1 MFKQRSAVLTTIVVV
16 IALLGVRHARADMAG
31 GVLVT
36 PSGASTQAQARMRY
50 VAAGDM
56 HTCVVLHNGSV
67 KCFGLGADGQLGN
80 DTGLDSGYS
89 TSSSVA
95 TTAAIELGLRRTARA
110 IAVGSAHSCALLDN
124 FTVKCWGF
132 GAYGRLGYGDTVS
145 RGDGAGEMAALV
157 AIDFGTGRT
166 ATAIAVGSEHSCAL
180 LDNSAVKCWGRNQ
193 YGQLGYGD
201 TDSRGDGAG
210 EMGNALLAINF
221 GAGRT
226 ARAIAAGKYF
236 TCALLDNFAV
246 TCWGANTGGQLGLG
260 DTTDRTSPTALTA
273 IDFGSGLTARAL
285 SAGDDHVC
293 AILDDGALK
302 CWGAA
307 GNGRLGSGGTSN
319 IGDGT
324 NEMGAKLAAVSLGS
338 SGAAMA
344 VSAGQAHTC
353 VVFTSTEVK
362 CFGNGG
368 SGRLG
373 VGNQSDLGDS
383 PSEMGLAL
391 PVINLGD
398 GRTALAVS
406 AGAEHTCALLDNAS
420 LKCWGSGDDGR
431 RGSSNRVSVGGISG
445 DMAALVAVNLGTD
458 TTVNI
463 ATEPTAPRSVVG
475 IAGDTQASV
484 SWGAPTSDGGSE
496 VTDYI
501 VEYQQDGAATWS
513 VFADGTSNTTSAT
526 VAGLTNVRAYQFR
539 VSALNAVNTSATSG
553 ASVAVTPDTT
563 TTTTSTTT
571 TTTTTTTVPSG
582 GSSGAA
588 PSAATTTTTLPTSAT
603 LQATTTTVHSST
615 TVALPLARRALSALV
630 VPAFSSYAVALAL
643 PQQQALVRYSK
654 QLRAGD
660 TVRCVAYSEPNP
672 FGVVTRISAKRA
684 QAVCAFLAL
693 RVPGVRTAWS
703 AQMGP
708 TSGISAASATLMG
721 QAKATNLARRVVVT
735 ETLGS

>member
-1 MFKQRSAVLTTIVVV
+1 
-16 IALLGVRHARADMAG
+16 
-31 GVLVT
+31 
-36 PSGASTQAQARMRY
+36 
-50 VAAGDM
+50 
-56 HTCVVLHNGSV
+56 
-67 KCFGLGADGQLGN
+67 
-80 DTGLDSGYS
+80 
-89 TSSSVA
+89 
-95 TTAAIELGLRRTARA
+95 
-110 IAVGSAHSCALLDN
+110 LLDN
-124 FTVKCWGF
+124 LT
-132 GAYGRLGYGDTVS
+132 
-145 RGDGAGEMAALV
+145 
-157 AIDFGTGRT
+157 
-166 ATAIAVGSEHSCAL
+166 
-180 LDNSAVKCWGRNQ
+180 VKCWGRNQ

-201 TDSRGDGAG
+201 TDSRGDDAG
-210 EMGNALLAINF
+210 EMGDALLAIDF
-221 GAGRT
+221 GTGRT

-260 DTTDRTSPTALTA
+260 DTTERTSPTALAA

-293 AILDDGALK
+293 AILGDGALV
-302 CWGAA
+302 CWGGA

-324 NEMGAKLAAVSLGS
+324 NEMGTKLAAVSLGS
-338 SGAAMA
+338 SSTAIA

-373 VGNQSDLGDS
+373 VGNQNDLGDS
-383 PSEMGLAL
+383 PSEMGTAL
-391 PVINLGD
+391 PAINLGT

-406 AGAEHTCALLDNAS
+406 AGAEHTCALLDNAA
-420 LKCWGSGDDGR
+420 LKCWGSGDSGR
-431 RGSSNRVSVGGISG
+431 RGSSNMSNVGGSSG

-458 TTVNI
+458 TTIII

-475 IAGDTQASV
+475 VAGNTQASV
-484 SWGAPTSDGGSE
+484 SWGAPTSDGGSDI
-496 VTDYI
+496 TDYI

-513 VFADGTSNTTSAT
+513 VFADGTSNATSAT
-526 VAGLTNVRAYQFR
+526 ITGLTNARAYQFR

-553 ASVAVTPDTT
+553 ASLAVTPDTT
-563 TTTTSTTT
+563 TTTSTTTT

-582 GSSGAA
+582 GSSGAT
-588 PSAATTTTTLPTSAT
+588 PSAASTTTLPTSTT
-603 LQATTTTVHSST
+603 LMATTTTVQSST
-615 TVALPLARRALSALV
+615 TVASPLARRALSALV
-630 VPAFSSYAVALAL
+630 VPAFSSYAVALAP

-654 QLRAGD
+654 QLRSGD

-672 FGVVTRISAKRA
+672 FGVVSRISAKRA

-708 TSGISAASATLMG
+708 TTGISAASATLTG
-721 QAKATNLARRVVVT
+721 QVKAPNLARRVVVT
-735 ETLGS
+735 ATLGS

>member
-1 MFKQRSAVLTTIVVV
+1 
-16 IALLGVRHARADMAG
+16 
-31 GVLVT
+31 
-36 PSGASTQAQARMRY
+36 
-50 VAAGDM
+50 
-56 HTCVVLHNGSV
+56 
-67 KCFGLGADGQLGN
+67 
-80 DTGLDSGYS
+80 
-89 TSSSVA
+89 
-95 TTAAIELGLRRTARA
+95 
-110 IAVGSAHSCALLDN
+110 
-124 FTVKCWGF
+124 
-132 GAYGRLGYGDTVS
+132 
-145 RGDGAGEMAALV
+145 
-157 AIDFGTGRT
+157 
-166 ATAIAVGSEHSCAL
+166 L

-201 TDSRGDGAG
+201 TVSRGDSVS
-210 EMGNALLAINF
+210 EMGGALLAIDF
-221 GAGRT
+221 GTGRT
-226 ARAIAAGKYF
+226 ARAIAAGKNF

-246 TCWGANTGGQLGLG
+246 TCWGANSGGQLGLG
-260 DTTDRTSPTALTA
+260 DTTERMSPTALPA
-273 IDFGSGLTARAL
+273 IDFGSGRTARAL

-293 AILDDGALK
+293 AILGDGALV
-302 CWGAA
+302 CWGGA

-324 NEMGAKLAAVSLGS
+324 NEMGTKLAAVSLGS
-338 SGAAMA
+338 SSTAIA

-362 CFGNGG
+362 CFGDGG
-368 SGRLG
+368 TGRLG
-373 VGNQSDLGDS
+373 QDSQTTLGDL
-383 PSEMGLAL
+383 PSEMGTNL
-391 PVINLGD
+391 PAIDLGL

-406 AGAEHTCALLDNAS
+406 AGAEHTCALLDNAT
-420 LKCWGSGDDGR
+420 LKCWGSGDSGR
-431 RGSSNRVSVGGISG
+431 RGSSNMSNVGGSSG

-458 TTVNI
+458 TTVNV

-475 IAGDTQASV
+475 VAGDTQASV
-484 SWGAPTSDGGSE
+484 SWGAPTSDGGSDI
-496 VTDYI
+496 TDYI

-526 VAGLTNVRAYQFR
+526 VTGLTNARAYQFR

-563 TTTTSTTT
+563 TTTSTTTT

-588 PSAATTTTTLPTSAT
+588 PSAASTTTLPTSTT
-603 LQATTTTVHSST
+603 LKATTTTVQSST
-615 TVALPLARRALSALV
+615 TVASPLARRALSALV
-630 VPAFSSYAVALAL
+630 VPAFSSYAVALAP

-654 QLRAGD
+654 QLRSGD

-708 TSGISAASATLMG
+708 TAGISAASAALTG

-735 ETLGS
+735 ATLGS

>member
-1 MFKQRSAVLTTIVVV
+1 M
-16 IALLGVRHARADMAG
+16 
-31 GVLVT
+31 
-36 PSGASTQAQARMRY
+36 
-50 VAAGDM
+50 
-56 HTCVVLHNGSV
+56 
-67 KCFGLGADGQLGN
+67 
-80 DTGLDSGYS
+80 
-89 TSSSVA
+89 
-95 TTAAIELGLRRTARA
+95 
-110 IAVGSAHSCALLDN
+110 
-124 FTVKCWGF
+124 
-132 GAYGRLGYGDTVS
+132 
-145 RGDGAGEMAALV
+145 
-157 AIDFGTGRT
+157 
-166 ATAIAVGSEHSCAL
+166 

-210 EMGNALLAINF
+210 EMGIALLAIDF
-221 GAGRT
+221 GTGRT

-236 TCALLDNFAV
+236 TCALLDNLAV
-246 TCWGANTGGQLGLG
+246 TCWGANTGGQLGFG

-273 IDFGSGLTARAL
+273 IDFGSGLSARAL

-307 GNGRLGSGGTSN
+307 SSGALGSGATTD
-319 IGDGT
+319 IGNEPG
-324 NEMGAKLAAVSLGS
+324 EMGSALAAVSLS
-338 SGAAMA
+338 TSETAIA
-344 VSAGQAHTC
+344 VSAGKSHSCALLSNNTL
-353 VVFTSTEVK
+353 K
-362 CFGNGG
+362 CFGNGAD
-368 SGRLG
+368 GRLG
-373 VGNQSDLGDS
+373 TGNQNNVGDLPDQMGTALPAIDLGT
-383 PSEMGLAL
+383 
-391 PVINLGD
+391 

-406 AGAEHTCALLDNAS
+406 AGSAHTCALLDNAA

-431 RGSSNRVSVGGISG
+431 RGSSNRVSVGGSSG

-458 TTVNI
+458 TTVNV

-475 IAGDTQASV
+475 VAGDTQASV
-484 SWGAPTSDGGSE
+484 SWGAPTSDGGSDI
-496 VTDYI
+496 TDYI

-513 VFADGTSNTTSAT
+513 VFADGTSSITSAT
-526 VAGLTNVRAYQFR
+526 VTGLTNARAYQFR

-571 TTTTTTTVPSG
+571 TTTVPTG
-582 GSSGAA
+582 GSSGVA
-588 PSAATTTTTLPTSAT
+588 PTAISTTSLPTSTT
-603 LQATTTTVHSST
+603 LKASTTTVHSST
-615 TVALPLARRALSALV
+615 SVALPLARRALSALV
-630 VPAFSSYAVALAL
+630 VPAFSSYAVALAS

-660 TVRCVAYSEPNP
+660 NVRCVAYSEPNP

-708 TSGISAASATLMG
+708 TTGISAASATLMG

-735 ETLGS
+735 ATPGS

>member
-1 MFKQRSAVLTTIVVV
+1 
-16 IALLGVRHARADMAG
+16 
-31 GVLVT
+31 
-36 PSGASTQAQARMRY
+36 
-50 VAAGDM
+50 
-56 HTCVVLHNGSV
+56 
-67 KCFGLGADGQLGN
+67 
-80 DTGLDSGYS
+80 
-89 TSSSVA
+89 
-95 TTAAIELGLRRTARA
+95 
-110 IAVGSAHSCALLDN
+110 LLDN
-124 FTVKCWGF
+124 FTVKCWGRST
-132 GAYGRLGYGDTVS
+132 YGQLGYGDTVS

-157 AIDFGTGRT
+157 AIDFGAGRT
-166 ATAIAVGSEHSCAL
+166 ATAIAVGSLHSCAL

-210 EMGNALLAINF
+210 EMGDALLAINF

-260 DTTDRTSPTALTA
+260 DTAERTSPTALAA
-273 IDFGSGLTARAL
+273 IDFGSGLTARAI

-302 CWGAA
+302 CWGSA

-324 NEMGAKLAAVSLGS
+324 NEMGTNLAAVSLGS
-338 SGAAMA
+338 SGTAIA

-362 CFGNGG
+362 CQD
-368 SGRLG
+368 S
-373 VGNQSDLGDS
+373 QTTLGDL
-383 PSEMGLAL
+383 PSEMGTNL
-391 PVINLGD
+391 PAIDLGL

-406 AGAEHTCALLDNAS
+406 AGAEHTCALLDNAT
-420 LKCWGSGDDGR
+420 LKCWGSGDSGR
-431 RGSSNRVSVGGISG
+431 RGSSNMSNVGGSSG
-445 DMAALVAVNLGTD
+445 DMAELAAVNLGTD
-458 TTVNI
+458 TTVNV
-463 ATEPTAPRSVVG
+463 ATEPSAPRSVVG
-475 IAGDTQASV
+475 VAGDTQASV
-484 SWGAPTSDGGSE
+484 SWGAPTSDGGSDI
-496 VTDYI
+496 TDYI

-513 VFADGTSNTTSAT
+513 VFADGTSNATSAT
-526 VAGLTNVRAYQFR
+526 VTGLTNAREYQFR

-553 ASVAVTPDTT
+553 VSVAVTPDTT
-563 TTTTSTTT
+563 TTTSTTTT

-582 GSSGAA
+582 GSSEATPSA
-588 PSAATTTTTLPTSAT
+588 PSTNTSTTTLPTSTT
-603 LQATTTTVHSST
+603 LKATTTTLQSST
-615 TVALPLARRALSALV
+615 TVALPPVRRALSTLV
-630 VPAFSSYAVALAL
+630 VPAFSSYAVALAP
-643 PQQQALVRYSK
+643 PQQQALIRYSK
-654 QLRAGD
+654 QLRSGD

-708 TSGISAASATLMG
+708 TTGISAASATLTG
-721 QAKATNLARRVVVT
+721 QVKAPNLARRVVVT
-735 ETLGS
+735 ATLGS

>member
-1 MFKQRSAVLTTIVVV
+1 
-16 IALLGVRHARADMAG
+16 
-31 GVLVT
+31 
-36 PSGASTQAQARMRY
+36 
-50 VAAGDM
+50 
-56 HTCVVLHNGSV
+56 
-67 KCFGLGADGQLGN
+67 
-80 DTGLDSGYS
+80 
-89 TSSSVA
+89 
-95 TTAAIELGLRRTARA
+95 
-110 IAVGSAHSCALLDN
+110 LLDN
-124 FTVKCWGF
+124 FTVKCWGRST
-132 GAYGRLGYGDTVS
+132 YGQLGYGDTVS

-157 AIDFGTGRT
+157 AIDFGAGRT
-166 ATAIAVGSEHSCAL
+166 ATAIAVGSLHSCAL

-210 EMGNALLAINF
+210 EMGDALLAINF

-260 DTTDRTSPTALTA
+260 DTAERTSPTALAA
-273 IDFGSGLTARAL
+273 IDFGSGLTARAI

-302 CWGAA
+302 CWGSA

-324 NEMGAKLAAVSLGS
+324 NEMGTNLAAVSLGS
-338 SGAAMA
+338 SGTAIA

-362 CFGNGG
+362 CFGDGG
-368 SGRLG
+368 TGRLG
-373 VGNQSDLGDS
+373 QDSQTTLGDL
-383 PSEMGLAL
+383 PSEMGTNL
-391 PVINLGD
+391 PAIDLGL

-406 AGAEHTCALLDNAS
+406 AGAEHTCALLDNAT
-420 LKCWGSGDDGR
+420 LKCWGSGDSGR
-431 RGSSNRVSVGGISG
+431 RGSSNMSNVGGSSG

-458 TTVNI
+458 TTVNV

-475 IAGDTQASV
+475 VAGDTQASV
-484 SWGAPTSDGGSE
+484 SWGAPTSDGGSDI
-496 VTDYI
+496 TDYI

-526 VAGLTNVRAYQFR
+526 VTGLTNARAYQFR

-563 TTTTSTTT
+563 TTTSTTTT

-588 PSAATTTTTLPTSAT
+588 PSAASTTTLPTSTT
-603 LQATTTTVHSST
+603 LKATTTTVQSST
-615 TVALPLARRALSALV
+615 TVASPLARRALSALV
-630 VPAFSSYAVALAL
+630 VPAFSSYAVALAP

-654 QLRAGD
+654 QLRSGD

-708 TSGISAASATLMG
+708 TAGISAASAALTG

-735 ETLGS
+735 ATLGS

>member
-1 MFKQRSAVLTTIVVV
+1 MFKQRSAVFTTIVVV

-31 GVLVT
+31 GVLAT

-56 HTCVVLHNGSV
+56 HTCVVLHNGNV
-67 KCFGLGADGQLGN
+67 KCFGAGLYGQLGN
-80 DTGLDSGYS
+80 GTGLDSGYS

-124 FTVKCWGF
+124 FTVKCWGRST
-132 GAYGRLGYGDTVS
+132 YGQLGYGDTVS

-157 AIDFGTGRT
+157 AIDFGAGRT
-166 ATAIAVGSEHSCAL
+166 ATAIAVGALHSCAL
-180 LDNSAVKCWGRNQ
+180 LDNLTVKCWGRNQ

-201 TDSRGDGAG
+201 TDSRGDDAG
-210 EMGNALLAINF
+210 EMGDALLAIDF
-221 GAGRT
+221 GTGRT

-260 DTTDRTSPTALTA
+260 DTTERTSPTALAA

-293 AILDDGALK
+293 AILGDGALV
-302 CWGAA
+302 CWGGA

-324 NEMGAKLAAVSLGS
+324 NEMGTKLAAVSLGS
-338 SGAAMA
+338 SSTAIA

-373 VGNQSDLGDS
+373 VGNQNDLGDS
-383 PSEMGLAL
+383 PSEMGTAL
-391 PVINLGD
+391 PAINLGT

-406 AGAEHTCALLDNAS
+406 AGAEHTCALLDNAA
-420 LKCWGSGDDGR
+420 LKCWGSGDSGR
-431 RGSSNRVSVGGISG
+431 RGSSNMSNVGGSSG

-458 TTVNI
+458 TTIII

-475 IAGDTQASV
+475 VAGNTQASV
-484 SWGAPTSDGGSE
+484 SWGAPTSDGGSDI
-496 VTDYI
+496 TDYI

-513 VFADGTSNTTSAT
+513 VFADGTSNATSAT
-526 VAGLTNVRAYQFR
+526 ITGLTNARAYQFR

-563 TTTTSTTT
+563 TTTSTTTT

-582 GSSGAA
+582 GSSGAT
-588 PSAATTTTTLPTSAT
+588 PSAASTTTLPTSTT
-603 LQATTTTVHSST
+603 LMATTTTVQSST

-630 VPAFSSYAVALAL
+630 VPAFSSYAVALAP

-654 QLRAGD
+654 QLRSGD

-703 AQMGP
+703 AQMGS
-708 TSGISAASATLMG
+708 TTGISAASATLTG

-735 ETLGS
+735 ATLGS

>member
-1 MFKQRSAVLTTIVVV
+1 
-16 IALLGVRHARADMAG
+16 
-31 GVLVT
+31 
-36 PSGASTQAQARMRY
+36 
-50 VAAGDM
+50 
-56 HTCVVLHNGSV
+56 
-67 KCFGLGADGQLGN
+67 
-80 DTGLDSGYS
+80 
-89 TSSSVA
+89 
-95 TTAAIELGLRRTARA
+95 
-110 IAVGSAHSCALLDN
+110 
-124 FTVKCWGF
+124 
-132 GAYGRLGYGDTVS
+132 LGYGDTVS

-157 AIDFGTGRT
+157 AIDFGAGRT
-166 ATAIAVGSEHSCAL
+166 ATAIAVGALHSCAL
-180 LDNSAVKCWGRNQ
+180 LDNLTVKCWGRNQ

-201 TDSRGDGAG
+201 TDSRGDDAG
-210 EMGNALLAINF
+210 EMGDALLAIDF
-221 GAGRT
+221 GTGRT

-260 DTTDRTSPTALTA
+260 DTTERTSPTALAA

-293 AILDDGALK
+293 AILGDGALV
-302 CWGAA
+302 CWGGA

-324 NEMGAKLAAVSLGS
+324 NEMGTKLAAVSLGS
-338 SGAAMA
+338 SSTAIA

-373 VGNQSDLGDS
+373 VGNQNDLGDS
-383 PSEMGLAL
+383 PSEMGTAL
-391 PVINLGD
+391 PAINLGT

-406 AGAEHTCALLDNAS
+406 AGAEHTCALLDNAA
-420 LKCWGSGDDGR
+420 LKCWGSGDSGR
-431 RGSSNRVSVGGISG
+431 RGSSNMSNVGGSSG

-458 TTVNI
+458 TTIII

-475 IAGDTQASV
+475 VAGNTQASV
-484 SWGAPTSDGGSE
+484 SWGAPTSDGGSDI
-496 VTDYI
+496 TDYI

-513 VFADGTSNTTSAT
+513 VFADGTSNATSAT
-526 VAGLTNVRAYQFR
+526 ITGLTNARAYQFR

-553 ASVAVTPDTT
+553 ASLAVTPDTT
-563 TTTTSTTT
+563 TTTSTTTT

-582 GSSGAA
+582 GSSGAT
-588 PSAATTTTTLPTSAT
+588 PSAASTTTLPTSTT
-603 LQATTTTVHSST
+603 LMATTTTVQSST
-615 TVALPLARRALSALV
+615 TVASPLARRALSALV
-630 VPAFSSYAVALAL
+630 VPAFSSYAVALAP

-654 QLRAGD
+654 QLRSGD

-672 FGVVTRISAKRA
+672 FGVVSRISAKRA

-708 TSGISAASATLMG
+708 TTGISAASATLTG
-721 QAKATNLARRVVVT
+721 QVKAPNLARRVVVT
-735 ETLGS
+735 ATLGS

>member
-31 GVLVT
+31 GVLAT

-80 DTGLDSGYS
+80 GTGLDSGYS

-166 ATAIAVGSEHSCAL
+166 A
-180 LDNSAVKCWGRNQ
+180 
-193 YGQLGYGD
+193 
-201 TDSRGDGAG
+201 
-210 EMGNALLAINF
+210 
-221 GAGRT
+221 
-226 ARAIAAGKYF
+226 RAIAAGKYF

-293 AILDDGALK
+293 AILGGGALK

-307 GNGRLGSGGTSN
+307 SSGALGSGATTD
-319 IGDGT
+319 IGNEPG
-324 NEMGAKLAAVSLGS
+324 EMGSALAAVSLS
-338 SGAAMA
+338 TSETAIA
-344 VSAGQAHTC
+344 VSAGKSHSCALLSNNTL
-353 VVFTSTEVK
+353 K
-362 CFGNGG
+362 CFGNGAD
-368 SGRLG
+368 GRLG
-373 VGNQSDLGDS
+373 QDSQTTLGDS
-383 PSEMGLAL
+383 PSEMGTAL
-391 PVINLGD
+391 PAINLGT
-398 GRTALAVS
+398 GRTALTVS
-406 AGAEHTCALLDNAS
+406 AGAEHTCALLDNAA
-420 LKCWGSGDDGR
+420 LKCWGSGDSGR
-431 RGSSNRVSVGGISG
+431 RGSSNMNNVGGSSG

-458 TTVNI
+458 TTVNV

-475 IAGDTQASV
+475 VAGNTQASV
-484 SWGAPTSDGGSE
+484 SWGAPTSDGGSDI
-496 VTDYI
+496 TDYI

-513 VFADGTSNTTSAT
+513 VFADGTSNTASAT
-526 VAGLTNVRAYQFR
+526 VTGLTNARAYQFR

-563 TTTTSTTT
+563 TTTSTTT
-571 TTTTTTTVPSG
+571 TTATTTTTVPSG
-582 GSSGAA
+582 GSSGAT
-588 PSAATTTTTLPTSAT
+588 PSAASTTTLPTSTT
-603 LQATTTTVHSST
+603 LKATTTTVQSST
-615 TVALPLARRALSALV
+615 TVASPPARRALSALV
-630 VPAFSSYAVALAL
+630 VPAFSSYAVALAP

-708 TSGISAASATLMG
+708 TTGISAASAALTG

-735 ETLGS
+735 ATLGS

>member
-1 MFKQRSAVLTTIVVV
+1 MFKQRSAVFTTIVVV

-31 GVLVT
+31 GVLAT

-56 HTCVVLHNGSV
+56 HTCVVLHNGNV
-67 KCFGLGADGQLGN
+67 KCFGAGLYGQLGN
-80 DTGLDSGYS
+80 GTGLDSGYS

-124 FTVKCWGF
+124 FTVKCWGRST
-132 GAYGRLGYGDTVS
+132 YGQLGYGDTVS

-157 AIDFGTGRT
+157 AIDFGAGRT
-166 ATAIAVGSEHSCAL
+166 ATAIAVGALHSCAL
-180 LDNSAVKCWGRNQ
+180 LDNLTVKCWGRNQ

-201 TDSRGDGAG
+201 TDSRGDDAG
-210 EMGNALLAINF
+210 EMGDALLAIDF
-221 GAGRT
+221 GTGRT

-260 DTTDRTSPTALTA
+260 DTTERTSPTALAA

-293 AILDDGALK
+293 AILGDGALV
-302 CWGAA
+302 CWGGA

-324 NEMGAKLAAVSLGS
+324 NEMGTKLAAVSLGS
-338 SGAAMA
+338 SSTAIA

-373 VGNQSDLGDS
+373 VGNQNDLGDS
-383 PSEMGLAL
+383 PSEMGTAL
-391 PVINLGD
+391 PAINLGT

-406 AGAEHTCALLDNAS
+406 AGAEHTCALLDNAA
-420 LKCWGSGDDGR
+420 LKCWGSGDSGR
-431 RGSSNRVSVGGISG
+431 RGSSNMSNVGGSSG

-458 TTVNI
+458 TTIII

-475 IAGDTQASV
+475 VAGNTQASV
-484 SWGAPTSDGGSE
+484 SWGAPTSDGGSDI
-496 VTDYI
+496 TDYI

-513 VFADGTSNTTSAT
+513 VFADGTSNATSAT
-526 VAGLTNVRAYQFR
+526 ITGLTNARAYQFR

-553 ASVAVTPDTT
+553 ASLAVTPDTT
-563 TTTTSTTT
+563 TTTSTTTT

-582 GSSGAA
+582 GSSGAT
-588 PSAATTTTTLPTSAT
+588 PSAASTTTLPTSTT
-603 LQATTTTVHSST
+603 LMATTTTVQSST
-615 TVALPLARRALSALV
+615 TVASPLARRALSALV
-630 VPAFSSYAVALAL
+630 VPAFSSYAVALAP

-654 QLRAGD
+654 QLRSGD

-703 AQMGP
+703 AQMGS
-708 TSGISAASATLMG
+708 TTGISAASATLTG

-735 ETLGS
+735 ATLGS

>member
-1 MFKQRSAVLTTIVVV
+1 
-16 IALLGVRHARADMAG
+16 
-31 GVLVT
+31 
-36 PSGASTQAQARMRY
+36 
-50 VAAGDM
+50 
-56 HTCVVLHNGSV
+56 
-67 KCFGLGADGQLGN
+67 
-80 DTGLDSGYS
+80 
-89 TSSSVA
+89 
-95 TTAAIELGLRRTARA
+95 
-110 IAVGSAHSCALLDN
+110 
-124 FTVKCWGF
+124 
-132 GAYGRLGYGDTVS
+132 LGYGDTVS

-157 AIDFGTGRT
+157 AIDFGAGRT
-166 ATAIAVGSEHSCAL
+166 ATAIAVGALHSCAL
-180 LDNSAVKCWGRNQ
+180 LDNLTVKCWGRNQ

-201 TDSRGDGAG
+201 TDSRGDDAG
-210 EMGNALLAINF
+210 EMGDALLAIDF
-221 GAGRT
+221 GTGRT

-260 DTTDRTSPTALTA
+260 DTTERTSPTALAA

-293 AILDDGALK
+293 AILGDGALV
-302 CWGAA
+302 CWGGA

-324 NEMGAKLAAVSLGS
+324 NEMGTKLAAVSLGS
-338 SGAAMA
+338 SSTAIA

-373 VGNQSDLGDS
+373 VGNQNDLGDS
-383 PSEMGLAL
+383 PSEMGTAL
-391 PVINLGD
+391 PAINLGT

-406 AGAEHTCALLDNAS
+406 AGAEHTCALLDNAA
-420 LKCWGSGDDGR
+420 LKCWGSGDSGR
-431 RGSSNRVSVGGISG
+431 RGSSNMSNVGGSSG

-458 TTVNI
+458 TTIII

-475 IAGDTQASV
+475 VAGNTQASV
-484 SWGAPTSDGGSE
+484 SWGAPTSDGGSDI
-496 VTDYI
+496 TDYI

-513 VFADGTSNTTSAT
+513 VFADGTSNATSAT
-526 VAGLTNVRAYQFR
+526 ITGLTNARAYQFR

-563 TTTTSTTT
+563 TTTSTTTT

-582 GSSGAA
+582 GSSGAT
-588 PSAATTTTTLPTSAT
+588 PSAASTTTLPTSTT
-603 LQATTTTVHSST
+603 LMATTTTVQSST

-630 VPAFSSYAVALAL
+630 VPAFSSYAVALAP

-654 QLRAGD
+654 QLRSGD

-703 AQMGP
+703 AQMGS
-708 TSGISAASATLMG
+708 TTGISAASATLTG

-735 ETLGS
+735 ATLGS

>member
-1 MFKQRSAVLTTIVVV
+1 MFKQRSAVFTTIVVV

-31 GVLVT
+31 GVLAT

-56 HTCVVLHNGSV
+56 HTCVVLHNGNV
-67 KCFGLGADGQLGN
+67 KCFGAGLYGQLGN
-80 DTGLDSGYS
+80 GTGLDSGYS

-124 FTVKCWGF
+124 FTVKCWGRST
-132 GAYGRLGYGDTVS
+132 YGQLGYGDTVS

-157 AIDFGTGRT
+157 AIDFGAGRT
-166 ATAIAVGSEHSCAL
+166 ATAIAVGSLHSCAL

-210 EMGNALLAINF
+210 EMGDALLAINF

-260 DTTDRTSPTALTA
+260 DTAERTSPTALAA

-293 AILDDGALK
+293 AILGDGALV
-302 CWGAA
+302 CWGGA

-324 NEMGAKLAAVSLGS
+324 NEMGTKLAAVSLGS
-338 SGAAMA
+338 SSTAIA

-373 VGNQSDLGDS
+373 VGNQNDLGDS
-383 PSEMGLAL
+383 PSEMGTAL
-391 PVINLGD
+391 PAINLGT

-406 AGAEHTCALLDNAS
+406 AGAEHTCALLDNAA
-420 LKCWGSGDDGR
+420 LKCWGSGDSGR
-431 RGSSNRVSVGGISG
+431 RGSSNMSNVGGSSG

-458 TTVNI
+458 TTIII

-475 IAGDTQASV
+475 VAGNTQASV
-484 SWGAPTSDGGSE
+484 SWGAPTSDGGSDI
-496 VTDYI
+496 TDYI

-513 VFADGTSNTTSAT
+513 VFADGTSNATSAT
-526 VAGLTNVRAYQFR
+526 ITGLTNARAYQFR

-553 ASVAVTPDTT
+553 ASLAVTPDTT
-563 TTTTSTTT
+563 TTTSTTTT

-582 GSSGAA
+582 GSSGAT
-588 PSAATTTTTLPTSAT
+588 PSAASTTTLPTSTT
-603 LQATTTTVHSST
+603 LMATTTTVQSST
-615 TVALPLARRALSALV
+615 TVASPLARRALSALV
-630 VPAFSSYAVALAL
+630 VPAFSSYAVALAP

-654 QLRAGD
+654 QLRSGD

-672 FGVVTRISAKRA
+672 FGVVSRISAKRA

-708 TSGISAASATLMG
+708 TTGISAASATLTG
-721 QAKATNLARRVVVT
+721 QVKATNLARRVVVT
-735 ETLGS
+735 ATLGS

>member
-1 MFKQRSAVLTTIVVV
+1 VFTTIVVV

-31 GVLVT
+31 GVLTT

-56 HTCVVLHNGSV
+56 HTCVVLHNGNV
-67 KCFGLGADGQLGN
+67 KCFGAGLYGQLGN

-124 FTVKCWGF
+124 FTVKCWGRST
-132 GAYGRLGYGDTVS
+132 YGQLGYGDTVS

-166 ATAIAVGSEHSCAL
+166 ATAIAVGALHSCAL
-180 LDNSAVKCWGRNQ
+180 LDNLTVKCWGRNQ

-201 TDSRGDGAG
+201 TDSRGDDAG
-210 EMGNALLAINF
+210 EMGDALLAIDF
-221 GAGRT
+221 GTGRT

-260 DTTDRTSPTALTA
+260 DTTERTSPTALAA

-293 AILDDGALK
+293 AILGDGALV
-302 CWGAA
+302 CWGGA

-324 NEMGAKLAAVSLGS
+324 NEMGTKLAAVSLGS
-338 SGAAMA
+338 SSTAIA

-373 VGNQSDLGDS
+373 VGNQNNFGDLPDQMGTALPAIDLGT
-383 PSEMGLAL
+383 
-391 PVINLGD
+391 

-406 AGAEHTCALLDNAS
+406 AGSEHTCALLDNAA
-420 LKCWGSGDDGR
+420 LKCWGSGDSGR
-431 RGSSNRVSVGGISG
+431 RGSSNRVNVGGSSD
-445 DMAALVAVNLGTD
+445 DMTALAAVNLGTD
-458 TTVNI
+458 TTVNV

-475 IAGDTQASV
+475 VAGNTQASV
-484 SWGAPTSDGGSE
+484 SWGAPTSDGGSDI
-496 VTDYI
+496 TDYI

-513 VFADGTSNTTSAT
+513 VFADGTSNATSAT
-526 VAGLTNVRAYQFR
+526 ITGLTNARAYQFR

-563 TTTTSTTT
+563 TTTSTTTT

-582 GSSGAA
+582 GSSGAT
-588 PSAATTTTTLPTSAT
+588 PSAASTTTLPTSTT
-603 LQATTTTVHSST
+603 LMATTTTVQSST
-615 TVALPLARRALSALV
+615 TVASPLARRALSALV
-630 VPAFSSYAVALAL
+630 VPAFSSYAVALAP

-654 QLRAGD
+654 QLRSGD

-708 TSGISAASATLMG
+708 TTGISAASATLTG

-735 ETLGS
+735 ATLGS

>member
-31 GVLVT
+31 GVLAT

-67 KCFGLGADGQLGN
+67 KCFGAGLYGQLGN
-80 DTGLDSGYS
+80 GTGLDSGYS
-89 TSSSVA
+89 TGSSVA

-124 FTVKCWGF
+124 FTVKCWGRST
-132 GAYGRLGYGDTVS
+132 YGQLGYGDTVS

-166 ATAIAVGSEHSCAL
+166 ATAIAVGALHSCAL
-180 LDNSAVKCWGRNQ
+180 LDNLTVKCWGRNQ

-201 TDSRGDGAG
+201 TDSRGDDAG
-210 EMGNALLAINF
+210 EMGDALLAIDF
-221 GAGRT
+221 GTGRT

-260 DTTDRTSPTALTA
+260 DTTERTSPTALAA

-293 AILDDGALK
+293 AILDDGGLV
-302 CWGAA
+302 CWGSA

-324 NEMGAKLAAVSLGS
+324 NEMGTNLAAVSLGS
-338 SGAAMA
+338 SGTAIA

-362 CFGNGG
+362 CFGDGG
-368 SGRLG
+368 TGRLG
-373 VGNQSDLGDS
+373 QDSQTTLGDS
-383 PSEMGLAL
+383 PSEMGTAL
-391 PVINLGD
+391 PAINLGT

-406 AGAEHTCALLDNAS
+406 AGAEHTCALLDNAA
-420 LKCWGSGDDGR
+420 LKCWGSGDSGR
-431 RGSSNRVSVGGISG
+431 RGSSNMSNVGGSSG

-458 TTVNI
+458 TTIII

-475 IAGDTQASV
+475 VAGNTQASV
-484 SWGAPTSDGGSE
+484 SWGAPTSDGGSDI
-496 VTDYI
+496 TDYI

-513 VFADGTSNTTSAT
+513 VFADGTSNTASAT
-526 VAGLTNVRAYQFR
+526 ITGLTNARAYQFR

-563 TTTTSTTT
+563 TTTSTTTT

-588 PSAATTTTTLPTSAT
+588 PTATSTTTLPTSTT
-603 LQATTTTVHSST
+603 LMATTTTVQSST
-615 TVALPLARRALSALV
+615 TVASPLARRALSALV
-630 VPAFSSYAVALAL
+630 VPAFSSYAVALAP
-643 PQQQALVRYSK
+643 PQQRALVRYSK
-654 QLRAGD
+654 QLRSGD

-708 TSGISAASATLMG
+708 TTGISAASATLTG

-735 ETLGS
+735 ATLGS

>member
-1 MFKQRSAVLTTIVVV
+1 
-16 IALLGVRHARADMAG
+16 
-31 GVLVT
+31 
-36 PSGASTQAQARMRY
+36 
-50 VAAGDM
+50 
-56 HTCVVLHNGSV
+56 
-67 KCFGLGADGQLGN
+67 
-80 DTGLDSGYS
+80 
-89 TSSSVA
+89 
-95 TTAAIELGLRRTARA
+95 
-110 IAVGSAHSCALLDN
+110 
-124 FTVKCWGF
+124 
-132 GAYGRLGYGDTVS
+132 
-145 RGDGAGEMAALV
+145 
-157 AIDFGTGRT
+157 
-166 ATAIAVGSEHSCAL
+166 L

-201 TDSRGDGAG
+201 TVSRGDSVS
-210 EMGNALLAINF
+210 EMGDALLAIDF
-221 GAGRT
+221 GTGRT
-226 ARAIAAGKYF
+226 ARAIAAGKNF

-246 TCWGANTGGQLGLG
+246 TCWGANSGGQLGLG
-260 DTTDRTSPTALTA
+260 DTTERMSPTALPA
-273 IDFGSGLTARAL
+273 IDFGSGRTARAL

-293 AILDDGALK
+293 AILGDGALV
-302 CWGAA
+302 CWGGA

-324 NEMGAKLAAVSLGS
+324 NEMGTKLAAVSLGS
-338 SGAAMA
+338 SSTAIA

-373 VGNQSDLGDS
+373 VGNQNDLGDS
-383 PSEMGLAL
+383 PSEMGTAL
-391 PVINLGD
+391 PAINLGT

-406 AGAEHTCALLDNAS
+406 AGAEHTCALLDNAA
-420 LKCWGSGDDGR
+420 LKCWGSGDSGR
-431 RGSSNRVSVGGISG
+431 RGSSNMSNVGGSSG

-458 TTVNI
+458 TTIII

-475 IAGDTQASV
+475 VAGNTQASV
-484 SWGAPTSDGGSE
+484 SWGAPTSDGGSDI
-496 VTDYI
+496 TDYI

-513 VFADGTSNTTSAT
+513 VFADGTSNATSAT
-526 VAGLTNVRAYQFR
+526 ITGLTNARAYQFR

-553 ASVAVTPDTT
+553 ASLAVTPDTT
-563 TTTTSTTT
+563 TTTSTTTT

-582 GSSGAA
+582 GSSGAT
-588 PSAATTTTTLPTSAT
+588 PSAASTTTLPTSTT
-603 LQATTTTVHSST
+603 LMATTTTVQSST

-630 VPAFSSYAVALAL
+630 VPAFSSYAVALAP

-654 QLRAGD
+654 QLRSGD

-703 AQMGP
+703 AQMGS
-708 TSGISAASATLMG
+708 TTGISAASATLTG

-735 ETLGS
+735 ATLGS

>member
-1 MFKQRSAVLTTIVVV
+1 MFKQRSAVFTTIVVV

-31 GVLVT
+31 GVLTT

-50 VAAGDM
+50 VAAGDK
-56 HTCVVLHNGSV
+56 HTCVILHNGGV
-67 KCFGLGADGQLGN
+67 KCFGLGEDGQLANG
-80 DTGLDSGYS
+80 TGLDSGYS
-89 TSSSVA
+89 TGSSVA

-157 AIDFGTGRT
+157 AIDFGAGRT
-166 ATAIAVGSEHSCAL
+166 ATAIAVGSLHSCAL

-201 TDSRGDGAG
+201 TDSRGDDAG
-210 EMGNALLAINF
+210 EMGDVLLAINF
-221 GAGRT
+221 GTGRT

-260 DTTDRTSPTALTA
+260 DTAERTSPTALTA

-293 AILDDGALK
+293 AILGDGGLK

-307 GNGRLGSGGTSN
+307 GSGVLGSGATTD
-319 IGDGT
+319 IGNEPG
-324 NEMGAKLAAVSLGS
+324 EMGSALAAVSLS
-338 SGAAMA
+338 IDQTVIA
-344 VSAGQAHTC
+344 VSAGKSHSCALLSNNTL
-353 VVFTSTEVK
+353 K
-362 CFGNGG
+362 CFGNGAD
-368 SGRLG
+368 GRLG
-373 VGNQSDLGDS
+373 TGSQNNVGDLSDQ
-383 PSEMGLAL
+383 MGTNL
-391 PVINLGD
+391 PAINLGT

-406 AGAEHTCALLDNAS
+406 AGAEHTCALLDNAA
-420 LKCWGSGDDGR
+420 LKCWGSGDSGR
-431 RGSSNRVSVGGISG
+431 RGSSNMSNVGGSSG

-458 TTVNI
+458 TTIII

-475 IAGDTQASV
+475 VAGNTQASV
-484 SWGAPTSDGGSE
+484 SWGAPTSDGGSDI
-496 VTDYI
+496 TDYI

-513 VFADGTSNTTSAT
+513 VFADGTSNATSAT
-526 VAGLTNVRAYQFR
+526 VTGLTNARAYQFR

-563 TTTTSTTT
+563 TTTSTTTT

-582 GSSGAA
+582 GSSGATPSA
-588 PSAATTTTTLPTSAT
+588 PSTTTLPTSTT
-603 LQATTTTVHSST
+603 LQATTTTLKSST
-615 TVALPLARRALSALV
+615 TVALPSVRRALSTLV
-630 VPAFSSYAVALAL
+630 VPAFSSYAVALAS
-643 PQQQALVRYSK
+643 PQQRALVRYSK
-654 QLRAGD
+654 QLRSGD

-708 TSGISAASATLMG
+708 TTGISAASAALTG
-721 QAKATNLARRVVVT
+721 QAKAPNLARRVVVT
-735 ETLGS
+735 ATLGS

>member
-1 MFKQRSAVLTTIVVV
+1 MFKQRSAVFTTIVVV

-31 GVLVT
+31 GVLAT

-56 HTCVVLHNGSV
+56 HTCVVLHNGNV
-67 KCFGLGADGQLGN
+67 KCFGAGLYGQLGN
-80 DTGLDSGYS
+80 GTGLDSGYS

-124 FTVKCWGF
+124 FTVKCWGRST
-132 GAYGRLGYGDTVS
+132 YGQLGYGDTVS

-157 AIDFGTGRT
+157 AIDFGAGRT
-166 ATAIAVGSEHSCAL
+166 ATAIAVGALHSCAL
-180 LDNSAVKCWGRNQ
+180 LDNLTVKCWGRNQ

-201 TDSRGDGAG
+201 TDSRGDDAG
-210 EMGNALLAINF
+210 EMGDALLAIDF
-221 GAGRT
+221 GTGRT

-260 DTTDRTSPTALTA
+260 DTTERTSPTALAA

-293 AILDDGALK
+293 AILGDGALV
-302 CWGAA
+302 CWGGA

-324 NEMGAKLAAVSLGS
+324 NEMGTKLAAVSLGS
-338 SGAAMA
+338 SSTAIA

-373 VGNQSDLGDS
+373 VGNQNDLGDS
-383 PSEMGLAL
+383 PSEMGTAL
-391 PVINLGD
+391 PAINLGT

-406 AGAEHTCALLDNAS
+406 AGAEHTCALLDNAA
-420 LKCWGSGDDGR
+420 LKCWGSGDSGR
-431 RGSSNRVSVGGISG
+431 RGSSNMSNVGGSSG

-458 TTVNI
+458 TTIII

-475 IAGDTQASV
+475 VAGNTQASV
-484 SWGAPTSDGGSE
+484 SWGAPTSDGGSDI
-496 VTDYI
+496 TDYI

-513 VFADGTSNTTSAT
+513 VFADGTSNATSAT
-526 VAGLTNVRAYQFR
+526 ITGLTNARAYQFR

-553 ASVAVTPDTT
+553 ASLAVTPDTT
-563 TTTTSTTT
+563 TTTSTTTT

-582 GSSGAA
+582 GSSGAT
-588 PSAATTTTTLPTSAT
+588 PSAASTTTLPTSTT
-603 LQATTTTVHSST
+603 LMATTTTVQSST
-615 TVALPLARRALSALV
+615 TVASPLARRALSALV
-630 VPAFSSYAVALAL
+630 VPAFSSYAVALAP

-654 QLRAGD
+654 QLRSGD

-672 FGVVTRISAKRA
+672 FGVVSRISAKRA

-708 TSGISAASATLMG
+708 TTGISAASATLTG
-721 QAKATNLARRVVVT
+721 QVKAPNLARRVVVT
-735 ETLGS
+735 ATLGS

>member
-1 MFKQRSAVLTTIVVV
+1 
-16 IALLGVRHARADMAG
+16 
-31 GVLVT
+31 
-36 PSGASTQAQARMRY
+36 
-50 VAAGDM
+50 
-56 HTCVVLHNGSV
+56 
-67 KCFGLGADGQLGN
+67 
-80 DTGLDSGYS
+80 
-89 TSSSVA
+89 
-95 TTAAIELGLRRTARA
+95 
-110 IAVGSAHSCALLDN
+110 
-124 FTVKCWGF
+124 
-132 GAYGRLGYGDTVS
+132 LGYGDTVS

-157 AIDFGTGRT
+157 AIDFGGGRT

-201 TDSRGDGAG
+201 TDSRGDSVS
-210 EMGNALLAINF
+210 EMGDALLAIDF
-221 GAGRT
+221 GTGRT
-226 ARAIAAGKYF
+226 ARAIAAGKNF

-246 TCWGANTGGQLGLG
+246 TCWGANSGGQLGLG
-260 DTTDRTSPTALTA
+260 DTTERMSPTALPA
-273 IDFGSGLTARAL
+273 IDFGSGRTARAL

-293 AILDDGALK
+293 AILGDGALV
-302 CWGAA
+302 CWGGA

-324 NEMGAKLAAVSLGS
+324 NEMGTKLAAVSLGS
-338 SGAAMA
+338 SSTAIA

-373 VGNQSDLGDS
+373 VGNQNDLGDS
-383 PSEMGLAL
+383 PSEMGTAL
-391 PVINLGD
+391 PAINLGT

-406 AGAEHTCALLDNAS
+406 AGAEHTCALLDNAA
-420 LKCWGSGDDGR
+420 LKCWGSGDSGR
-431 RGSSNRVSVGGISG
+431 RGSSNMSNVGGSSG

-458 TTVNI
+458 TTIII

-475 IAGDTQASV
+475 VAGNTQASV
-484 SWGAPTSDGGSE
+484 SWGAPTSDGGSDI
-496 VTDYI
+496 TDYI

-513 VFADGTSNTTSAT
+513 VFADGTSNTASAT
-526 VAGLTNVRAYQFR
+526 ITGLTNARAYQFR

-563 TTTTSTTT
+563 TTTSTTTT

-588 PSAATTTTTLPTSAT
+588 PTATSTTTLPTSTT
-603 LQATTTTVHSST
+603 LMATTTTVQSST

-630 VPAFSSYAVALAL
+630 VPAFSSYAVALAS
-643 PQQQALVRYSK
+643 PQQRALVRYSK
-654 QLRAGD
+654 QLRSGD

-684 QAVCAFLAL
+684 QAVCAFLAI

-708 TSGISAASATLMG
+708 TAGISAASTTLTG

-735 ETLGS
+735 ATLGS

>member
-1 MFKQRSAVLTTIVVV
+1 MFKQRSAVFTTIVVV

-31 GVLVT
+31 GVLAT

-56 HTCVVLHNGSV
+56 HTCVVLHNGNV
-67 KCFGLGADGQLGN
+67 KCFGAGLYGQLGN
-80 DTGLDSGYS
+80 GTGLDSGYS

-124 FTVKCWGF
+124 FTVKCWGRST
-132 GAYGRLGYGDTVS
+132 YGQLGYGDTVS

-157 AIDFGTGRT
+157 AIDFGAGRT
-166 ATAIAVGSEHSCAL
+166 ATAIAVGALHSCAL
-180 LDNSAVKCWGRNQ
+180 LDNLTVKCWGRNQ

-201 TDSRGDGAG
+201 TDSRGDDAG
-210 EMGNALLAINF
+210 EMGDALLAIDF
-221 GAGRT
+221 GTGRT

-260 DTTDRTSPTALTA
+260 DTTERTSPTALAA

-293 AILDDGALK
+293 AILGDGALV
-302 CWGAA
+302 CWGGA

-324 NEMGAKLAAVSLGS
+324 NEMGTKLAAVSLGS
-338 SGAAMA
+338 SSTAIA

-362 CFGNGG
+362 CFGDGG
-368 SGRLG
+368 TGRLG
-373 VGNQSDLGDS
+373 QDSQTTLGDL
-383 PSEMGLAL
+383 PSEMGTNL
-391 PVINLGD
+391 PAIDLGL

-406 AGAEHTCALLDNAS
+406 AGAEHTCALLDNAT
-420 LKCWGSGDDGR
+420 LKCWGSGDSGR
-431 RGSSNRVSVGGISG
+431 RGSSNMSNVGGSSG

-458 TTVNI
+458 TTVNV

-475 IAGDTQASV
+475 VAGDTQASV
-484 SWGAPTSDGGSE
+484 SWGAPTSDGGSDI
-496 VTDYI
+496 TDYI

-526 VAGLTNVRAYQFR
+526 VTGLTNARAYQFR

-563 TTTTSTTT
+563 TTTSTTTT

-588 PSAATTTTTLPTSAT
+588 PSAASTTTLPTSTT
-603 LQATTTTVHSST
+603 LKATTTTVQSST
-615 TVALPLARRALSALV
+615 TVASPLARRALSALV
-630 VPAFSSYAVALAL
+630 VPAFSSYAVALAP

-654 QLRAGD
+654 QLRSGD

-708 TSGISAASATLMG
+708 TAGISAASAALTG

-735 ETLGS
+735 ATLGS

>member
-31 GVLVT
+31 GVLTT

-50 VAAGDM
+50 VAAGDK
-56 HTCVVLHNGSV
+56 HTCVILHNGGV
-67 KCFGLGADGQLGN
+67 KCFGLGEDGQLGN
-80 DTGLDSGYS
+80 GTGLDSGYS
-89 TSSSVA
+89 TGSSVA

-110 IAVGSAHSCALLDN
+110 IAVGSAHSCALL
-124 FTVKCWGF
+124 
-132 GAYGRLGYGDTVS
+132 
-145 RGDGAGEMAALV
+145 
-157 AIDFGTGRT
+157 
-166 ATAIAVGSEHSCAL
+166 AVGSEHSCAL

-210 EMGNALLAINF
+210 EMGDALLAIDF
-221 GAGRT
+221 GTGRT
-226 ARAIAAGKYF
+226 ARAIAAGKNF

-246 TCWGANTGGQLGLG
+246 TCWGANSGGQLGLG
-260 DTTDRTSPTALTA
+260 DTTERMSPTALPA
-273 IDFGSGLTARAL
+273 IDFGSGRTARAL

-293 AILDDGALK
+293 AILGDGALV

-307 GNGRLGSGGTSN
+307 SSGALGSGATTD
-319 IGDGT
+319 IGNEPG
-324 NEMGAKLAAVSLGS
+324 EMGSALAAVSLS
-338 SGAAMA
+338 TSETAIA
-344 VSAGQAHTC
+344 VSAGKSHSCALLSNNTL
-353 VVFTSTEVK
+353 K
-362 CFGNGG
+362 CFGNGAD
-368 SGRLG
+368 GRLG
-373 VGNQSDLGDS
+373 QDSQTTLGDS
-383 PSEMGLAL
+383 PSELGTAL
-391 PVINLGD
+391 PAINLGT

-406 AGAEHTCALLDNAS
+406 AGSEHTCALLDNAA
-420 LKCWGSGDDGR
+420 LKCWGSGDSGR
-431 RGSSNRVSVGGISG
+431 RGSSNMSNVGGSSG

-458 TTVNI
+458 TTIII

-475 IAGDTQASV
+475 VAGNTQASV
-484 SWGAPTSDGGSE
+484 SWGAPTSDGGSDI
-496 VTDYI
+496 TDYI

-513 VFADGTSNTTSAT
+513 VFADGTSNTASAT
-526 VAGLTNVRAYQFR
+526 VTGLTNARAYQFR

-563 TTTTSTTT
+563 TTTSTTTT

-582 GSSGAA
+582 GSSGAT
-588 PSAATTTTTLPTSAT
+588 PSAASTTTLPT
-603 LQATTTTVHSST
+603 
-615 TVALPLARRALSALV
+615 
-630 VPAFSSYAVALAL
+630 
-643 PQQQALVRYSK
+643 VRYSK
-654 QLRAGD
+654 QLRSGD

-703 AQMGP
+703 AQMGS
-708 TSGISAASATLMG
+708 TTGISAASATLTG

-735 ETLGS
+735 ATLGS

>member
-31 GVLVT
+31 GVLAT

-67 KCFGLGADGQLGN
+67 KCFGAGLYGQLGN
-80 DTGLDSGYS
+80 GTGLDSGYS

-145 RGDGAGEMAALV
+145 RGDGAGEMAALG
-157 AIDFGTGRT
+157 AIDFGAGRT
-166 ATAIAVGSEHSCAL
+166 ATAIAVGSLHSCAL

-210 EMGNALLAINF
+210 EMGDALLAIDF
-221 GAGRT
+221 GTGRT

-260 DTTDRTSPTALTA
+260 DTAERTSPTALTA

-302 CWGAA
+302 CWGSA

-319 IGDGT
+319 IGDGAG
-324 NEMGAKLAAVSLGS
+324 EMGANLAAVSLGS
-338 SGAAMA
+338 SGTAMA

-373 VGNQSDLGDS
+373 VGNQNNFGDLPDQ
-383 PSEMGLAL
+383 MGTAL
-391 PVINLGD
+391 PAINLGT

-406 AGAEHTCALLDNAS
+406 AGAEHTCALLDNAA
-420 LKCWGSGDDGR
+420 LKCWGSGDSGR
-431 RGSSNRVSVGGISG
+431 RGSSNMNNVGGSSG

-458 TTVNI
+458 TTVNV

-475 IAGDTQASV
+475 VAGNTQASV
-484 SWGAPTSDGGSE
+484 SWGAPTSDGGSDI
-496 VTDYI
+496 TDYI

-526 VAGLTNVRAYQFR
+526 VTGLTNARAYQFR

-563 TTTTSTTT
+563 TTTSTTTT

-582 GSSGAA
+582 GSSGAT
-588 PSAATTTTTLPTSAT
+588 PSAASTTTLPTSTT
-603 LQATTTTVHSST
+603 LKATTTTVQSST
-615 TVALPLARRALSALV
+615 TVASPLARRALSALV
-630 VPAFSSYAVALAL
+630 VPAFSSYAVALAP

-672 FGVVTRISAKRA
+672 FGVVTRISIKRA

-708 TSGISAASATLMG
+708 TTGISAASAALTG

-735 ETLGS
+735 ATLGS